1 MRCRPQFL
9 EKFTSSPSIYVGK
22 TAKEIRDASS
32 DDRAIFYG
40 KDRTLEL
47 AANSA
52 YTEGIATPKWNN
64 NYSTGATP
72 HNETDVDIDFFLFRV
87 AEAYLNAAEAE
98 LHIAGSSTPK
108 VKQYMDAIRNRA
120 HAGVRSIYSL
130 NDVLDERARE
140 FYYEGYRR
148 VDLIR
153 NNKYGGQ
160 DAYNWDYK
168 NGVANGANKI
178 KFPKTRNV
186 FPIPS
191 SEIMA
196 NKNLTQ
202 IDGYSEIE

>member
-1 MRCRPQFL
+1 
-9 EKFTSSPSIYVGK
+9 
-22 TAKEIRDASS
+22 
-32 DDRAIFYG
+32 
-40 KDRTLEL
+40 
-47 AANSA
+47 
-52 YTEGIATPKWNN
+52 
-64 NYSTGATP
+64 
-72 HNETDVDIDFFLFRV
+72 
-87 AEAYLNAAEAE
+87 
-98 LHIAGSSTPK
+98 
-108 VKQYMDAIRNRA
+108 MDAIRNRA
-120 HAGVRSIYSL
+120 HASLKSTYSL
-130 NDVLDERARE
+130 TDVLDERARE

-202 IDGYSEIE
+202 IDGYSETE